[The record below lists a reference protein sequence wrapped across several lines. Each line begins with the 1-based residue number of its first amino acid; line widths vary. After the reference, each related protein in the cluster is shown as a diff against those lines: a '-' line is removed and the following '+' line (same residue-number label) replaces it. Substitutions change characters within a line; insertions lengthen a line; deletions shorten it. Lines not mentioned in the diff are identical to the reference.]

1 MVKFIDKDIS
11 PIKIHSF
18 SCARACSAASAAM
31 AYICPNIF
39 ILILFFLKIR
49 FIEEKICYIR
59 GQIPTR
65 DRDWRTT
72 IRCGKGKVLS
82 RSCNNRGRT
91 TEARTYIQTHRVRIH
106 YTPSV
111 KVIRHHDF
119 ASASTAAAAAAATG
133 CAARKKLIPLKAQ
146 RNKAQ
151 AAAAA
156 AAALCMYM
164 VVQCTC
170 YTATTS
176 SSTTTAACK

>member
-82 RSCNNRGRT
+82 RSCNNRGVLLVNTRVHQRWL
-91 TEARTYIQTHRVRIH
+91 EGDYKLSARHCFIDI
-106 YTPSV
+106 
-111 KVIRHHDF
+111 
-119 ASASTAAAAAAATG
+119 A
-133 CAARKKLIPLKAQ
+133 CAANLESKNI
-146 RNKAQ
+146 
-151 AAAAA
+151 
-156 AAALCMYM
+156 
-164 VVQCTC
+164 
-170 YTATTS
+170 TS
-176 SSTTTAACK
+176 YEIKYVNFIL